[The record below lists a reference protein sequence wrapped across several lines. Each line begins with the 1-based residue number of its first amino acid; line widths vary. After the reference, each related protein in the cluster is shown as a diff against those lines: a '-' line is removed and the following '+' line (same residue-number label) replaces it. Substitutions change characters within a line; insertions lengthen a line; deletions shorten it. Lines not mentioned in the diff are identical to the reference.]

1 MPTAPE
7 PRAAEVVGVVD
18 LTEAQDVPGVG
29 PKSAVLSRLLRLGYP
44 VPAGVVVLP
53 HAGADEIGSAAG
65 ELGDVLAVRSSAR
78 DEDAGTSSFAGVH
91 ESVLGVAPDAVVSA
105 VERVRASVASAVA
118 DAYRAVRDAGAP
130 TASAVLVQRQVA
142 AAAAG
147 VAFTVDPRTGD
158 DVVVVEAAAG
168 LGDGVVGG
176 TVDPDRYRVD
186 AAGTV
191 ERERSTGVLDD
202 GGVREVARLAR
213 QVATELGGPQDVEW
227 AVDDAGA
234 VWLLQARPVT
244 ATASGAAVPAATT
257 GGPVLSGTGASRG
270 RATGTARVL
279 AGPHEHERFA
289 PGDVLVCRTTDPA
302 WVPLLTVAAAVVT
315 EVGGLLA
322 HAAIVARELGVPAV
336 VGVPGATSR
345 LAHEPVLTVD
355 GDRGEVRPA

>member
-1 MPTAPE
+1 MPTAPDR
-7 PRAAEVVGVVD
+7 RAAGVVD
-18 LTEAQDVPGVG
+18 LAEAHDVPGVG

-53 HAGADEIGSAAG
+53 DAAADEILAATAVLGS
-65 ELGDVLAVRSSAR
+65 VLAVRSSAG
-78 DEDAGTSSFAGVH
+78 DEDAGSSSFAGVH
-91 ESVLGVAPDAVVSA
+91 ESVLGVAPDDVVAA
-105 VERVRASVASAVA
+105 VERVRASVTSAVA
-118 DAYRAVRDAGAP
+118 DAYRAARDAGAP
-130 TASAVLVQRQVA
+130 STPAVLVQRQVA

-168 LGDGVVGG
+168 LGDVVVGG
-176 TVDPDRYRVD
+176 TVNPDRYQVDPTGRV
-186 AAGTV
+186 V
-191 ERERSTGVLDD
+191 RERSTGVLDD
-202 GGVREVARLAR
+202 DGVREIARLAED
-213 QVATELGGPQDVEW
+213 VATELGGPQDVEW

-244 ATASGAAVPAATT
+244 STASAAAVPEATT

-279 AGPHEHERFA
+279 AGPYEHERFA

-345 LAHEPVLTVD
+345 LAHEPVVTVD
-355 GDRGEVRPA
+355 GDRGEVRPS

>member
-1 MPTAPE
+1 MPTAPDRQ
-7 PRAAEVVGVVD
+7 PAGVVD
-18 LTEAQDVPGVG
+18 LADAHDVPGVG

-53 HAGADEIGSAAG
+53 HAGADEMGSAAAALA
-65 ELGDVLAVRSSAR
+65 EILAVRSSAP
-78 DEDAGTSSFAGVH
+78 DEDAAASSFAGVH
-91 ESVLGVAPDAVVSA
+91 ESVLGVVADDVVAA

-118 DAYRAVRDAGAP
+118 DAYRAARDAGAP
-130 TASAVLVQRQVA
+130 SASAVLVQRQVD

-147 VAFTVDPRTGD
+147 VAFTVDPLTGA

-186 AAGTV
+186 PTGTV
-191 ERERSTGVLDD
+191 VRERSTGVLDD
-202 GGVREVARLAR
+202 GAVRQIARLAR
-213 QVATELGGPQDVEW
+213 EVAAELGGPQDLEW
-227 AVDDAGA
+227 AVDGDGA

-244 ATASGAAVPAATT
+244 ATASGPAVPVLI
-257 GGPVLSGTGASRG
+257 GDEPVLSGTGASRG

-345 LAHEPVLTVD
+345 LAHEPVVTVD
-355 GDRGEVRPA
+355 GDRGEVHPA